1 MIIEFILEAFFF
13 FLQESV
19 TVDSHTGTQHKI
31 DF

>member
-13 FLQESV
+13 LQGSV

-31 DF
+31 DL